1 MKPAT
6 RHKPLNGECLRDI
19 LICRHAFV

>member
-1 MKPAT
+1 MKPGT